1 MIEIINTI
9 IKDWGL
15 LVLFFTAG
23 GTFAMTKAW
32 FKKLDDT
39 LAAVGSQH
47 DVQNVALAGIH
58 AKLEAIEVRLD
69 DIERTT
75 DKIHD
80 ELHEAEVQLAVLQN
94 TRDINDAKQIR
105 RPRRKTG

>member
-1 MIEIINTI
+1 
-9 IKDWGL
+9 
-15 LVLFFTAG
+15 
-23 GTFAMTKAW
+23 
-32 FKKLDDT
+32 
-39 LAAVGSQH
+39 
-47 DVQNVALAGIH
+47 VALAGIN